1 MGTGAAPGHREMGTI
16 AGGALSFSV
25 NGRSR
30 SVQRFPLGDR
40 MRQSRGVRS
49 VATAAAARGAVAS
62 EPATDVCPDQGYA
75 VSRSSLRCREWTCV
89 FLATPLA
96 SHYSK
101 GEEQFDVKSSSLE
114 RGKHMQNHKSGVQ
127 RNQVLAKRSGEFLI
141 GDDLRVTRLGFGAMR
156 ITGDGIWGEPADRTE
171 AVRVLRRAVELGI
184 NFIDTADSYGPGVS
198 EEIIAEALH
207 PYPAGLVIATKGGF
221 VRPGPNQ
228 SVENGKPEH
237 LRSACEGSLRRLRLD
252 RLDLYQLHRIDP
264 KVPAEDQL
272 GTLRDLQA
280 QGKIKHIGLSEVGVR
295 QIQHARTIVPIVS
308 VQNRYS
314 VTDRGSEDVLEYCE
328 KEKMGFIP
336 WFPLVAGRISA
347 SETPISRI
355 AARWKATPSQ
365 VALAWLLAQS
375 PVILPI
381 PGTSRVEHLEE
392 NVAAAELEIDAN
404 RMKELDRMAR
414 GS

>member
-1 MGTGAAPGHREMGTI
+1 
-16 AGGALSFSV
+16 
-25 NGRSR
+25 
-30 SVQRFPLGDR
+30 
-40 MRQSRGVRS
+40 
-49 VATAAAARGAVAS
+49 
-62 EPATDVCPDQGYA
+62 
-75 VSRSSLRCREWTCV
+75 
-89 FLATPLA
+89 
-96 SHYSK
+96 
-101 GEEQFDVKSSSLE
+101 
-114 RGKHMQNHKSGVQ
+114 MQNHKSAGNGEQ
-127 RNQVLAKRSGEFLI
+127 ALAKKSGEFPI

-156 ITGDGIWGEPADRTE
+156 ITGDGIWGEPADRAE

-207 PYPAGLVIATKGGF
+207 PYPTGLVIATKGGY

-228 SVENGKPEH
+228 WVENAKPEH

-252 RLDLYQLHRIDP
+252 RIDLYQLHRIDRR
-264 KVPAEDQL
+264 VAAEDQL

-280 QGKIKHIGLSEVGVR
+280 QGKIKHIGLSEVSVR

-336 WFPLVAGRISA
+336 WFPLAAGRVSV
-347 SETPISRI
+347 SESPISRI
-355 AARWKATPSQ
+355 AARWKVTPSQ
-365 VALAWLLAQS
+365 LALAWLLARS

-381 PGTSRVEHLEE
+381 PGTSRIEHLEE
-392 NVAAAELEIDAN
+392 NVEAAELKIDAN
-404 RMKELDRMAR
+404 KWQELDRLAR
-414 GS
+414 AS